1 MFCVFGVSKKKCK
14 AAAEKKVN
22 AMRGELAPKTQ
33 KQHESLVAKLTEE
46 LFLKAKPTAISAE
59 LSTPSLVEDFIALA
73 KKTGGMRA
81 LKGMRRAHK
90 TDKKGVPQYQK
101 RTKKPVF
108 EWVELESNFT
118 QESIKDEIF

>member
-1 MFCVFGVSKKKCK
+1 
-14 AAAEKKVN
+14 
-22 AMRGELAPKTQ
+22 
-33 KQHESLVAKLTEE
+33 
-46 LFLKAKPTAISAE
+46 
-59 LSTPSLVEDFIALA
+59 
-73 KKTGGMRA
+73 MRA